1 MERVIVELIEG
12 YFVEIDSLNH
22 TLKKR
27 YIGKNKNTGEDKQS
41 EKIIGYYKNLP
52 DCIERLV
59 RLIPIDEN
67 DNTAITLSEYAE
79 ASERAFKRVEEL
91 SKKLAVG
98 NDGWIPCSEKLPE
111 EDVLEDGYV
120 EPSEAVLVFTKY
132 NSYKVS
138 RYWGNRR
145 NKRDYH
151 DWVDIKYRKNEVI
164 AWKHIAPYQTK
175 GE

>member
-1 MERVIVELIEG
+1 MSMISEQVKRLREKAKLFSESDFAVDGIVKD
-12 YFVEIDSLNH
+12 Y
-22 TLKKR
+22 
-27 YIGKNKNTGEDKQS
+27 
-41 EKIIGYYKNLP
+41 
-52 DCIERLV
+52 
-59 RLIPIDEN
+59 N
-67 DNTAITLSEYAE
+67 DAADTI
-79 ASERAFKRVEEL
+79 EEL

-98 NDGWIPCSEKLPE
+98 NDGWIPVSERMPE
-111 EDVLEDGYV
+111 EDVLEDGYA
-120 EPSEAVLVFTKY
+120 EPSEAVLVLTKY

-164 AWKHIAPYQTK
+164 AWKHIAPYQPK

>member
-1 MERVIVELIEG
+1 MAEVIVELIEG

-67 DNTAITLSEYAE
+67 NNTAITLREYAE
-79 ASERAFKRVEEL
+79 ASERAFKRVEKL
-91 SKKLAVG
+91 SEKLSIG
-98 NDGWIPCSEKLPE
+98 NGGWIPVSERMPGHYECVLACCNDEFVTIASFNFQEKRWECLTNMSSDTHFPE
-111 EDVLEDGYV
+111 GE
-120 EPSEAVLVFTKY
+120 
-132 NSYKVS
+132 
-138 RYWGNRR
+138 
-145 NKRDYH
+145 
-151 DWVDIKYRKNEVI
+151 EVI
-164 AWKHIAPYQTK
+164 AWMPLPEPYK